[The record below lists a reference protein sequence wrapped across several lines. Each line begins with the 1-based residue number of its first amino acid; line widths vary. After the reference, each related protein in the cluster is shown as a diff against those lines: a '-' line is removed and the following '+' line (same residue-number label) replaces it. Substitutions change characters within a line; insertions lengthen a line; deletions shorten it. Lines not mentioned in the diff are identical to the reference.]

1 MKIFSFFVLLYLLKK
16 ITMFLLS
23 KDLIFPSV
31 QTANDDGLLAIG
43 GDLSVERLLL
53 AYKKGI
59 FPWYNQGEPIMWY
72 SPNPRMVL
80 FPHQLKI
87 SKSMKKVIQKN
98 KFTVTYNQNFAE
110 VISNCKNIFRVADQ
124 GKTWI
129 TNEMEQAYIN
139 LHKKG
144 IAKSVEVWQHSDSA
158 QYDKELVGGLYGLDL
173 GTVFCGE
180 SMFSKVSNTSKL
192 AFIYLT
198 QKLEKEN
205 YKLIDCQVYN
215 NHLASLGAEE
225 ISRDEFLTY
234 LKF

>member
-1 MKIFSFFVLLYLLKK
+1 
-16 ITMFLLS
+16 MFILS
-23 KDLIFPSV
+23 EDLIFPSV
-31 QTANDDGLLAIG
+31 QTANDDGLLAVG
-43 GDLSVERLLL
+43 GDLSIKRLLL

-80 FPHQLKI
+80 FPNQLKI
-87 SKSMKKVIQKN
+87 SKSMKQVIQKN
-98 KFTVTYNQNFAE
+98 KFTVTYNQNFE
-110 VISNCKNIFRVADQ
+110 GVISNCKNIFRATDQ
-124 GKTWI
+124 GRTWI

-139 LHKKG
+139 LHKEG
-144 IAKSVEVWQHSDSA
+144 IAKSVEVWEHFDSA
-158 QYDKELVGGLYGLDL
+158 QYDKELVGGLYGVDL

-180 SMFSKVSNTSKL
+180 SMFSKVSNASKL
-192 AFIYLT
+192 AFIKLT

-215 NHLASLGAEE
+215 NHLASLGATE
-225 ISRDEFLTY
+225 ICRDEFLTF